1 MWYYLIK
8 LAISAALI
16 VLISETS
23 KRFSWLGGLLASL
36 PLVSILSLV
45 WLYVDTEDSE
55 KVAALSTS
63 IFWLVLP
70 SLTFFLAMPLLL
82 KKWSFVPSLLI
93 ATVIMI
99 AAYGLM
105 MLVLRRLGVTD

>member
-8 LAISAALI
+8 LAISATLI

-36 PLVSILSLV
+36 PLVSILSLI

-70 SLTFFLAMPLLL
+70 SLTFFLALPLLL
-82 KKWSFVPSLLI
+82 KKWSFVPSLLV
-93 ATVIMI
+93 AMVIMI
-99 AAYGLM
+99 VAYGIM
-105 MLVLRRLGVTD
+105 MLVLRRFGVTD